1 MSDAGRLT
9 ASSSSDHKYVVLSFP
24 NEWSS
29 AIAVSVSRYLNHSS
43 RAGHRL
49 YPSNSP
55 LIAAKNTITESVRSF
70 AMMLSYLPLKSAA
83 CVTAHPPANRSTSV
97 CALGSTDTTHS
108 AIRDLLPW
116 YGRP

>member
-9 ASSSSDHKYVVLSFP
+9 ASNSSLHRYVVLSFP

-55 LIAAKNTITESVRSF
+55 LIAAKNTITLSVKSL
-70 AMMLSYLPLKSAA
+70 AMMLFHLPLNSAA
-83 CVTAHPPANRSTSV
+83 WVTAQPPANKSTRV
-97 CALGSTDTTHS
+97 
-108 AIRDLLPW
+108 
-116 YGRP
+116 